1 MQVLPGKHAAEMPM
15 VSPKGHCKAAVGLS
29 PRQHA
34 SCPHLAGVPRS
45 QCPQGCWERDPGPW
59 RIYVLCNK
67 TCIVSLEEQNQWNVY
82 TL

>member
-15 VSPKGHCKAAVGLS
+15 VSPKGHISAAPIWLE
-29 PRQHA
+29 
-34 SCPHLAGVPRS
+34 S
-45 QCPQGCWERDPGPW
+45 QEAKCPQGCWERGPGPW
-59 RIYVLCNK
+59 RIYVLCSK